1 MEKMNNYNFFMNWY
15 GGLTEDMFLTA
26 MRNNNASKIFR
37 FNERY
42 GDCFCLIEGN
52 KNEPEYRAVAILE
65 NGYVD
70 IEANF
75 YMNEDNNPVIDFF
88 VCCKHG
94 ERDIDWSSDNFYHDI
109 VFDEFDNTPTTD
121 FTKEDWKE
129 QLEKEMFDKLDKY
142 CKARGYDYTK
152 PIKYY

>member
-1 MEKMNNYNFFMNWY
+1 MNKLNNYDFIMNWY
-15 GGLTEDMFLTA
+15 GGLTEDIFLKA
-26 MRNNNASKIFR
+26 MRNNDASDIF
-37 FNERY
+37 EYDHRY

-75 YMNEDNNPVIDFF
+75 YMDEELKPVIDFCICAKF
-88 VCCKHG
+88 G
-94 ERDIDWSSDNFYHDI
+94 EEDNDWDTDDFYHD
-109 VFDEFDNTPTTD
+109 VVYDDTLLTD
-121 FTKEDWKE
+121 FTKDNWKE

-142 CKARGYDYTK
+142 CKVKGYDYTK
-152 PIKYY
+152 AIKY

>member
-1 MEKMNNYNFFMNWY
+1 MNKLNNYNFIMNWY
-15 GGLTEDMFLTA
+15 GGLTEDMFLTV
-26 MRNNNASKIFR
+26 MRSNNASKIFR
-37 FNERY
+37 FSERY

-52 KNEPEYRAVAILE
+52 KGEPEYRAVAILE

-75 YMNEDNNPVIDFF
+75 YMDEELKPVIDFCICAKF
-88 VCCKHG
+88 G
-94 ERDIDWSSDNFYHDI
+94 EEDNDWDTDNFYHDI
-109 VFDEFDNTPTTD
+109 VFDEFDDTPITD

-142 CKARGYDYTK
+142 CKVKGYDYTK
-152 PIKYY
+152 AIKY

>member
-1 MEKMNNYNFFMNWY
+1 MKKMNNYNFFMNWY
-15 GGLTEDMFLTA
+15 GGLTEDMFLIA
-26 MRNNNASKIFR
+26 MRSNNASEIFR

-75 YMNEDNNPVIDFF
+75 YMDEELKPVIDFCICAKF
-88 VCCKHG
+88 G
-94 ERDIDWSSDNFYHDI
+94 EEDNDWDTDDFYHDVVYDDTSI
-109 VFDEFDNTPTTD
+109 TD
-121 FTKEDWKE
+121 FTKENWKE

-142 CKARGYDYTK
+142 CKVKGYDYTK
-152 PIKYY
+152 AIKY